1 MLLFVGGG
9 LAHSKPWS
17 VGGGK
22 VRAVHACLLH
32 GLAAVCERAARQQAQ
47 LAEWWVFWSGQL
59 SPCCGSRHGVAY
71 FPSFLNIGSCL
82 RKAAMCACLDVHVHI
97 WRAHDCLD
105 AGYV

>member
-32 GLAAVCERAARQQAQ
+32 GLAAVCERYVNACCMDLQ
-47 LAEWWVFWSGQL
+47 LFVSG
-59 SPCCGSRHGVAY
+59 CVA
-71 FPSFLNIGSCL
+71 L
-82 RKAAMCACLDVHVHI
+82 
-97 WRAHDCLD
+97 
-105 AGYV
+105 